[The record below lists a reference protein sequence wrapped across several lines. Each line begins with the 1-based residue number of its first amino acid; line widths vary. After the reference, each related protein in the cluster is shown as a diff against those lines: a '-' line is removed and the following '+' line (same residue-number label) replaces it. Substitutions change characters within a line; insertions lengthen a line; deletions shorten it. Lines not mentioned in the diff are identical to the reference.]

1 MIWLLLALTHMAA
14 TELGSIYIGGLPD
27 QELHGVA
34 EPNMHSIDVASL
46 DQGSLSLASEC
57 E

>member
-1 MIWLLLALTHMAA
+1 MAA